1 MKYLL
6 ERIDRNKRVI
16 RFTTTTPEGV
26 VVNVQFNTRQEAEA
40 FADTRADDWYAIED
54 VNAKD

>member
-26 VVNVQFNTRQEAEA
+26 VVNVQFNTRKEAEA
-40 FADTRADDWYAIED
+40 FADTRADGWYAIED
-54 VNAKD
+54 VNAQD